1 MYACVGDFCE
11 QFIIFGSWCLVFI
24 KHLCVTGN
32 IVLSVCAGNWVLDKG
47 VDFFLPGGILGPC
60 LGIEKKP

>member
-32 IVLSVCAGNWVLDKG
+32 IVTESGTRGWI
-47 VDFFLPGGILGPC
+47 FSLPGGISGPC
-60 LGIEKKP
+60 LGIDKKQ